1 MAQHDYIIS
10 NQSGAA
16 FRADLNNGLA
26 AIVSQNSGAAQ
37 PSTTYAYQWWADT
50 TTGLLKIRNAAN
62 SAWITVGTLA
72 SANLGLLSLAGGT
85 LTGAV
90 LADDAGNAAL
100 PAIAF
105 DTDPN
110 TGIFRKG
117 ADQLGLSAGG
127 TERAF
132 IDANGVT
139 IQAQGDL
146 RLADADSSN
155 WVALHAPSTVAA
167 NITLTVP
174 STVGTADQA
183 LVTDGTGVLSFA
195 SRSRLVSATA
205 VATTSG
211 TSIDFTSIPSW
222 VRRITVAING
232 VSTNGTSAIQV
243 QLGDSGGIETTGYV
257 ASNAVITGSNTCDTT
272 VVTTGFVI
280 IGSTA
285 AETRHGALI
294 ITNSSANNWLAI
306 GNFFNGGTAH
316 SGYVQGEKGTSA
328 TLDRVRLTTV
338 NGTDTFDAGSVNIIY
353 EG

>member
-37 PSTTYAYQWWADT
+37 PSTTYSYQWWADT

-62 SAWITVGTLA
+62 SAWITIGTLA

-90 LADDAGNAAL
+90 LADDAGTAAL

-132 IDANGVT
+132 IDASGVT
-139 IQAQGDL
+139 LQAQGDL

-195 SRSRLVSATA
+195 ARSRLVRGTA

-211 TSIDFTSIPSW
+211 TSVDFTSIPSW
-222 VRRITVAING
+222 VRRITVMLDG
-232 VSTNGTSAIQV
+232 VSTNGTSPVQI
-243 QLGDSGGIETTGYV
+243 QLGDSGGIETTAYTSSGTAINGTNSCFVTGY
-257 ASNAVITGSNTCDTT
+257 
-272 VVTTGFVI
+272 TTGFVVL
-280 IGSTA
+280 G
-285 AETRHGALI
+285 
-294 ITNSSANNWLAI
+294 SSAGATRAGILSIANINANTWVASGTFDESAI
-306 GNFFNGGTAH
+306 AGFT
-316 SGYVQGEKGTSA
+316 QGSKSLSA
-328 TLDRVRLTTV
+328 TLDRIRLTTV
-338 NGTDTFDAGSVNIIY
+338 NGTDTFDAGTVNIIY